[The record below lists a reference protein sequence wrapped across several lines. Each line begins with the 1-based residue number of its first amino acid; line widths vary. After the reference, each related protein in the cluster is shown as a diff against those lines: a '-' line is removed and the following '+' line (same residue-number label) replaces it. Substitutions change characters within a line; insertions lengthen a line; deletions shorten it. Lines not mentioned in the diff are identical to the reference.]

1 MYDACLFFNE
11 LDLLEIRLNILD
23 SSVDYFVIVESDETF
38 TGIPKPLFFAENQGR
53 FEPWR
58 HKIIHHVVR
67 NTPSSQ
73 SDVRSR
79 LKSGDVTEAERR
91 LLEKVLAA
99 PSLPLELA
107 FWVREFYQRESINHA
122 LETVSGSG
130 FCFLSDADEIWSPFA
145 SVPLD
150 WEPIFRFEQKM
161 YTYFLNNRTS
171 EKWVGTVATDLR
183 TVRESSINALRQQS
197 RKKRNRS
204 KNGGWHFTNMG
215 GAASIISKIE
225 AYAHQEINTDKV
237 KSSLAEKIS
246 ANKDFIG
253 RRYRLWVDDTDLP
266 QFLLDNR
273 QRYEALF
280 KL

>member
-1 MYDACLFFNE
+1 MCDAFLFFNE

-38 TGIPKPLFFAENQGR
+38 TGIPKPLFFAENQSR

-79 LKSGDVTEAERR
+79 LGSVNVTQAERR

-99 PSLPLELA
+99 PNLPLELA

-122 LETVSGSG
+122 LKTVDGSG
-130 FCFLSDADEIWSPFA
+130 LCFLSDVDEIWSPFA
-145 SVPLD
+145 SVPLHG
-150 WEPIFRFEQKM
+150 EPTLRFEQKM

-171 EKWVGTVATDLR
+171 EKWVGTVAADLH

-197 RKKRNRS
+197 RKKHGRS

-215 GAASIISKIE
+215 GVDNLIAKIE

-237 KSSLAEKIS
+237 KSSLAERIS
-246 ANKDFIG
+246 SNKDFIG

-266 QFLLDNR
+266 QFVLDNR
-273 QRYEALF
+273 QRYQALF